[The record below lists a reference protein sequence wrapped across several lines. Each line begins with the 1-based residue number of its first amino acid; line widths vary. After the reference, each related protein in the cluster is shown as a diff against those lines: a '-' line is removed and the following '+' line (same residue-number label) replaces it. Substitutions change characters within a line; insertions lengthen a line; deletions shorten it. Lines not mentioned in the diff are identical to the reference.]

1 MRALI
6 TDYDFPDLELERE
19 VFRNGGVDVVEAQCK
34 SEDDLIA
41 AARECDALLLQYAP
55 VTDRV
60 LAALPGIGLVSR
72 YGAGFDT
79 IDTEACRRHGVWV
92 ANSPDYGV
100 GEVATHALAMTLAL
114 IRHLA
119 LYDRDVR
126 AGNWHYLSAGPIRR
140 ASDMTLGI
148 LGLGR
153 IGKRYALLAR
163 DCFAQVI
170 ACDPYLIDGDF
181 PAFVKRVTQQQLFE
195 QADVVSL
202 HLPLNDET
210 RGIVNASLLAQMKRG
225 SFLVNTARGGIVDT
239 AAVLAALDDGT
250 LDGAGL
256 DVLSTEPLAV
266 GDALARHPRVL
277 LSPHAAFYSS
287 ESEVELRRKAA
298 LNIVQWSRTG
308 RPMYPVVEGKKT
320 PGTKSPQ
327 HQGLHK

>member
-6 TDYDFPDLELERE
+6 TDYDFPDIELERE
-19 VFRNGGVDVVEAQCK
+19 IFHTGGVDLVEGQCK
-34 SEDDLIA
+34 SEDELIA

-60 LAALPGIGLVSR
+60 LTALPNIGLVSR

-114 IRHLA
+114 VRHLA

-126 AGNWHYLSAGPIRR
+126 GGKWHYSSPGTIRR
-140 ASDMTLGI
+140 ASDMTLGVV
-148 LGLGR
+148 GMGR
-153 IGKRYALLAR
+153 IGKRYAALAR
-163 DCFAQVI
+163 DCFARVI
-170 ACDPYLIDGDF
+170 AYDPYIIDGDF
-181 PAFVKRVTQQQLFE
+181 PLFVKRVTHDQLFE

-202 HLPLNDET
+202 HVPLNDET
-210 RGIVNASLLAQMKRG
+210 RGMVGAPQLARMKRG
-225 SFLVNTARGGIVDT
+225 SFLVNTARGGIVDV
-239 AAVLAALDDGT
+239 AAVLVALDDGT

-256 DVLSTEPLAV
+256 DVLPAEPLAV
-266 GDALARHPRVL
+266 DSALARHPRAL
-277 LSPHAAFYSS
+277 LSPHAAFYSTAA
-287 ESEVELRRKAA
+287 EIELRRKAA
-298 LNIVQWSRTG
+298 LNIVQWSQTG

-320 PGTKSPQ
+320 PGTKIPQ
-327 HQGLHK
+327 R